1 MRIAAVFQCL
11 KFFFLILPEVLCFF
25 YKKEGE
31 EDVKTQTTTIWKY
44 FRVTACAMHAIQRS
58 SLKCCILQLL
68 L

>member
-25 YKKEGE
+25 YKKEG